1 MSASEPNAESI
12 RFWNESAG
20 PRWVRLQSELDAQL
34 DELGGIVLDAA
45 ALSPGERVLDVG
57 CGCGTFTLQIALR
70 VGNGGAVCG
79 IDISAPML
87 EQARNAARQRQL
99 DNAQFLEADAQTYAF
114 APQSQDAVL
123 SRFGV
128 MFFDH
133 PAAAFT
139 NLRRAL
145 RSGGR
150 LAFVCFQSMDKN
162 VWATLPLSVV
172 ERHTSIERPSSPFA
186 PGPFAFADAERVRG
200 ILQAAGFFDVSLDAV
215 ALDLPIGSGLDPL
228 RAAELLCELGPAGGA
243 LREKPATLRESVVA
257 ELSGELAPY
266 RTPSGVRL
274 PCSAW
279 LTRAKVI

>member
-34 DELGGIVLDAA
+34 AELGGIVLDASS
-45 ALSPGERVLDVG
+45 LSPGERVLDVG
-57 CGCGTFTLQIALR
+57 CGCGTFALQIARR
-70 VGNGGAVCG
+70 VGNEGAVCG

-87 EQARNAARQRQL
+87 EQARKAARDSHL
-99 DNAQFLEADAQTYAF
+99 DNVQFLEADAQTYEF
-114 APQSQDAVL
+114 APQSQDALL

-128 MFFDH
+128 MFFDD
-133 PAAAFT
+133 PVAAFT

-145 RSGGR
+145 RPGGR
-150 LAFVCFQSMDKN
+150 LAFVCFQAMDKN
-162 VWATLPLSVV
+162 LWATLPVAVV
-172 ERHTSIERPSSPFA
+172 ERHTTVERPASPFA

-200 ILQAAGFFDVSLDAV
+200 ILQAGGFSDVSLDGV
-215 ALDLPIGSGLDPL
+215 ELDLPIGSGLDPL

-243 LREKPATLRESVVA
+243 LRQKPATLRESVVA
-257 ELSGELAPY
+257 DLSGELGPY

-279 LTRAKVI
+279 LTRAKVL